1 MNPIKQREKD
11 KKLPLILLLGFFVP
25 LVIACAALYLN
36 KVAPFGDRSILV
48 WDAKL
53 QYKDYYGYLWDIL
66 HGNASFEY
74 SASKSLGGATVGLVA
89 YYLTCPLNLLLY
101 FIDKTQISL
110 FFTFMTVAKIAFAG
124 LTVSYFIRKRFKVNA
139 FFTVL
144 LSVCYA
150 LMEYNVVYCRNIM
163 W

>member
-89 YYLTCPLNLLLY
+89 YYLT
-101 FIDKTQISL
+101 
-110 FFTFMTVAKIAFAG
+110 
-124 LTVSYFIRKRFKVNA
+124 
-139 FFTVL
+139 
-144 LSVCYA
+144 
-150 LMEYNVVYCRNIM
+150 
-163 W
+163 